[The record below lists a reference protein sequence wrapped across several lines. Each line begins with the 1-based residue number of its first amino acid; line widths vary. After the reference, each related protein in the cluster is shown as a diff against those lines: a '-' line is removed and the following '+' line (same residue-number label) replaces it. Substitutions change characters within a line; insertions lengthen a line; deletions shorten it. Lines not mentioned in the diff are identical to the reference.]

1 MSSGGDRVGDDRII
15 FIANIEGELRFER
28 RENLVPL
35 HLWSINLILSQR
47 KRRAVQSAIS
57 VSEVAAED
65 GVLLPTR
72 ETI

>member
-15 FIANIEGELRFER
+15 FIANFEGELLRFER

-35 HLWSINLILSQR
+35 HLWSINLLLSQR
-47 KRRAVQSAIS
+47 KHSSPECDIRVC
-57 VSEVAAED
+57 AED

>member
-15 FIANIEGELRFER
+15 FIANFEGELLRFER
-28 RENLVPL
+28 KENLVPL
-35 HLWSINLILSQR
+35 HIWSINLLLSQT
-47 KRRAVQSAIS
+47 KQAVQSAIS
-57 VSEVAAED
+57 VSVVAAED